1 MKTNGLRAQNQPTFI
16 YDIEKPWE
24 EVVQNPPVWV
34 SNKFPPLPKLYS
46 FLGQNIISPIVI
58 AAGPASGKIWTD
70 FYFKMGYGA
79 VIEKTRR
86 TSHRPSN
93 KAPNVAII
101 HSNGVLKRED
111 IGKPLTASSDPKD
124 FEKYKSITNSFGN
137 PSPDIAVWS
146 KQLNEQKLGKSPGQ
160 LLGCS
165 VTATIGEESSCSV
178 FLGENP
184 PAALI
189 VETAADLLMGATAAA
204 TNGADFVELNLACPN
219 VTENSEEGEMFQN
232 SKLVSYTLAE
242 FKKRFPNIPIGF
254 KFGLYKNKEQMK
266 KVFATAGDNL
276 AYVSGINAIATIVV
290 DKDGNDI
297 LPGRKTSGVCGSL
310 LKDIALEHIKW
321 AAEIRDEEGL
331 KYEILGGGGI
341 LTVEDVKEFLN
352 EGANAVQIAT
362 VAMTNPLFAYEFRLS
377 EHE

>member
-362 VAMTNPLFAYEFRLS
+362 
-377 EHE
+377 